1 MRIAVVQ
8 RPPVLLDRAR
18 TIADAVAAIEEAAA
32 NEARIVI
39 FPEAYIPGYPAWIWR
54 LRPGADMALAE
65 KLHAQLLAN
74 AVSLDGDDLAPLREA
89 AKKHQVSV
97 VCGIDERDA
106 EFSRGTLYNTVVVIG
121 PDGALLNRHRKLMPT
136 NPERM
141 VWGFG
146 DASGL
151 KVVDTSGGR
160 LGVLICWENYMPL
173 ARCALYAQGVEI
185 YIAPTYDAG
194 DKWIGTLQH
203 IAREGGCWVVGSG
216 MAFRA
221 CDIPASV
228 PGKSELYPDSDEW
241 INAGDSVVI
250 EPGGTIAAGPMR
262 RELGILYADVDLER
276 VGIARRSLD
285 VVGHY
290 ARPDIFQ
297 LHVNNAPLKPV
308 EFDEPNA
315 AGSPTSG

>member
-8 RPPVLLDRAR
+8 RPPALLNRSR
-18 TIADAVAAIEEAAA
+18 TIADAVAAIREAAA
-32 NEARIVI
+32 NDARLVV

-89 AKKHQVSV
+89 AKEHKVTV

-106 EFSRGTLYNTVVVIG
+106 EFSRGTIYNTVVVIG
-121 PDGALLNRHRKLMPT
+121 PDGDLLNRHRKLMPT

-151 KVVDTSGGR
+151 KVLDTACGR
-160 LGVLICWENYMPL
+160 IGALICWENYMPL
-173 ARCALYAQGVEI
+173 ARCALYALGVEI
-185 YIAPTYDAG
+185 YIAPTYDSG

-221 CDIPASV
+221 GDIPDSV
-228 PGKSELYPDSDEW
+228 PGKSELYPNAEEW
-241 INAGDSVVI
+241 INPGDSVVI
-250 EPGGTIAAGPMR
+250 EPGGKIVAGPMR
-262 RELGILYADVDLER
+262 RELGILYAEIDLER

-290 ARPDIFQ
+290 SRPDIFQ
-297 LHVNNAPLKPV
+297 LRVNTNALKPV
-308 EFDEPNA
+308 EFEASKPSSN
-315 AGSPTSG
+315 G